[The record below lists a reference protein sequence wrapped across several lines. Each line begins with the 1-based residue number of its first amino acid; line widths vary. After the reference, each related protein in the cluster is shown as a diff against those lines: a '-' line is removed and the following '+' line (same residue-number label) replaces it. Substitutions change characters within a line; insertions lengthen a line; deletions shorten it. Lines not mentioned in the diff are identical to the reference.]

1 VSAPERVSRRRINY
15 GAHNVALT
23 ALGCA
28 SLALYFVGQRLAG
41 GTQTISLFIALALL
55 QCALHSVAIVIAW
68 RARASRKTVAVVI
81 IFAALFRLAL
91 VFEPPRLSDD
101 IYRYVWDGRV
111 EAAGINPYRYI
122 PADPALAHL
131 RDAAI
136 YEHINRRETAQT
148 IYPPLA
154 QVVFLAA
161 TRVSESVLW
170 MKLVLVAFE
179 ALALWAIAE
188 LLASFKLPRQRVII
202 AAWHPLVVWE
212 IAGSGH
218 VDALVIC
225 SVALA
230 LLARRRGRDTL
241 TGALIACAALTKL
254 FPVAIAP
261 ALYRRWSWRLP
272 FALAA
277 TFVAL
282 YLPYLSVGVHGALGS
297 LPYYADEEGLHT
309 GTRFFL
315 LALARKVTGVE
326 IPTVAFYIF
335 AFIALAALALW
346 SLSRRKD
353 DERSFVARALVL
365 ATAFTILFSPHFS
378 WYFVWL
384 IPLLA
389 LAPPAL
395 LVPVLYL
402 TTANFVL
409 YFTWLGDAPDRML
422 VINSIIYLPFAAL
435 CAATWLARRVKFG
448 SAKASQ
454 TARGL
459 VD

>member
-1 VSAPERVSRRRINY
+1 VSAPERASQRRISF

-23 ALGCA
+23 VLGCA
-28 SLALYFVGQRLAG
+28 SLALYFVGNRLTG
-41 GTQTISLFIALALL
+41 GTQTISLFITLALL
-55 QCALHSVAIVIAW
+55 QCALYAVAIVIAW

-81 IFAALFRLAL
+81 VFAALFRLAL
-91 VFEPPRLSDD
+91 VFAPPRLSDD

-111 EAAGINPYRYI
+111 QAAGINPYRYI
-122 PADPALAHL
+122 PADPALASL

-154 QVVFLAA
+154 QLVFLAA
-161 TRVSESVLW
+161 TRVSESVVW

-179 ALALWAIAE
+179 SVALWAIAE

-218 VDALVIC
+218 VDAVLIC
-225 SVALA
+225 VVALA
-230 LLARRRGRDTL
+230 LLARRRGRDSL
-241 TGALIACAALTKL
+241 TGALVACAALTKL
-254 FPVAIAP
+254 FPVVIAP

-277 TFVAL
+277 TFVAC
-282 YLPYLSVGVHGALGS
+282 YLPYLSVGVRGALGS
-297 LPYYADEEGLHT
+297 LSGYADEEGLRT
-309 GTRFFL
+309 GTRYFL
-315 LALARKVTGVE
+315 LALARKVTGVQ
-326 IPTVAFYIF
+326 IPATAFIIF
-335 AFIALAALALW
+335 AFVLLGALAAWLLW
-346 SLSRRKD
+346 KRED

-378 WYFVWL
+378 WYFAWL
-384 IPLLA
+384 VPLLA

-395 LVPVLYL
+395 VVPMLYL

-435 CAATWLARRVKFG
+435 CAATWIVTRARPKDAAHEVGGRM
-448 SAKASQ
+448 
-454 TARGL
+454 
-459 VD
+459 